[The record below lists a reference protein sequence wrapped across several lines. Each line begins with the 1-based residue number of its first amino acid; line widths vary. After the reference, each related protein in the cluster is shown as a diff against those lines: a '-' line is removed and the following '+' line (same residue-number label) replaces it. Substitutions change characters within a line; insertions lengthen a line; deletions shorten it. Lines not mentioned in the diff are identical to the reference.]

1 MVSYSHPPIASS
13 LQEFARPRCKKTV
26 PALAALFKGKPA
38 FGEGTKGLSHELA
51 AMQLVVSL
59 EFKEDLIW

>member
-1 MVSYSHPPIASS
+1 M
-13 LQEFARPRCKKTV
+13 QEDRAAARC
-26 PALAALFKGKPA
+26 ALLGQTSI
-38 FGEGTKGLSHELA
+38 GEETKGLSHELA